1 MRGFFH
7 LAVVMAANF
16 TAQPEADDSWIKI
29 RFWHTEPEPTP
40 EPIVEEDRGVGSRP
54 SP

>member
-1 MRGFFH
+1 MRGFLH
-7 LAVVMAANF
+7 LVVVMAANF

-40 EPIVEEDRGVGSRP
+40 EPIVEEDRGVC
-54 SP
+54 